1 MRGLIQTAAAV
12 LVMQGAAAMAAET
25 VIILDGGIAATFTLP
40 DGATLAPVVLMLHGF
55 GSSRDEVGGMYAR
68 EAAALAEQ
76 GIASLRIDFQGF
88 GKSDGDTGATTVQ
101 GQVADAEV
109 ALAALATLDGV
120 DPARIGVLG
129 FSLGGADAMLLAA
142 AHPDTVK
149 ALATWSSV
157 GDLHADFLGI
167 LGQPAFDKAAAD
179 GIIGLDLGW
188 RTIALKQSFF
198 DSLAG
203 HDLTASLASY
213 PGAYLSIT
221 GETDFAAAYS
231 AGFLAAAPNEVK
243 EAVIVPGGDHI
254 YNVFAEDQ
262 SMAEGV
268 IAKTAEWFAG
278 VL

>member
-25 VIILDGGIAATFTLP
+25 VIILDGGIAATFNLP

-167 LGQPAFDKAAAD
+167 LGQPAFDKAAAE

-198 DSLAG
+198 DSLSG

-221 GETDFAAAYS
+221 GETDFAAAY
-231 AGFLAAAPNEVK
+231 APGFLAAAPNEVK

-268 IAKTAEWFAG
+268 IAQTAEWFAG